1 MSENNQVVKLL
12 AERFNRAGEHGRI
25 VFWRDVKGEFEDSLE
40 TFVGENASDETL
52 RGVELLKPEHEPFN
66 ARYRMFREAPER
78 KFLVYMTGEAP
89 ALEDDW
95 LLDLE
100 LAYGPIFSADKLT
113 MVLVGQ
119 LPEPDAGVRGEWVD
133 VMRRT
138 PKFFDNAD
146 RVDRFAKRL
155 TPRDN
160 AEVFQA
166 KMVATLLRL
175 KDDRH
180 SMQSIWA
187 ELLTEYA
194 DGDESGIDEIEK
206 MGLGEFHWSG
216 TRKIYHFDVETDDE
230 PTLRDFVLW
239 LFQLAWNGFAG
250 ESGTAPYAGIRR
262 DWEDWYGN
270 VDMRRVLR
278 DLSIDVVDDLRLNTS
293 IMDMGVD
300 ELAGKNLFREVDN
313 TLVSRLFE
321 RLGYD
326 SITDDEIQ
334 RIVTARRGGL
344 WYEEYEPLYACI
356 AAASRL
362 RATLN
367 ECSGLLISVDSPE
380 RGIEL
385 YASELYKADRA
396 YREYVTAWRRAHPEA
411 RSVDTD
417 LQESYRSYQ
426 HALGQAWQMQVD
438 KLERWSFKGVDAQS
452 DFYEREISPV
462 VGAKKKIAVIV
473 SDALRYEAA
482 QELAERINR
491 ENRFSTD
498 LKKQYGV
505 LPSYTQ
511 LGMAALLPHD
521 PSSAHD
527 SLAFGKDHYG
537 VLVDGRSATGTEN
550 RDAILGDV
558 GGKAIQAGELLKMKS
573 IDVKALYRSCNVLY
587 VYHNVIDAHGDSD
600 KTEDEVFDS
609 CETAF
614 RELTDVV
621 KKLAG
626 GNVNN
631 MIITSDHGFLYQG
644 FDLDDSEWLSTQPQ
658 GDEVWVKKRRFT
670 IGSRLAPDRAFIT
683 FTAAQAGLD
692 DPDGE
697 GVTIQIPNS
706 IMRLRKQGTGSHYVH
721 GGSALPEIVVPVL
734 HVSKGRSAA
743 GDARPVEFR
752 IMQGTDRIT
761 GRQLT
766 VEFFQEEPV
775 EGKVQARTVFA
786 GLWGREPDGRAVLVS
801 NETPV
806 AFDMTSKEN
815 SGRHVTA
822 TLMLTSDADRFNGRT
837 LELRL
842 RENTA
847 GSNVRVTLDQCARYA
862 FKQGMGDDVDD
873 FFG

>member
-1 MSENNQVVKLL
+1 M
-12 AERFNRAGEHGRI
+12 
-25 VFWRDVKGEFEDSLE
+25 
-40 TFVGENASDETL
+40 
-52 RGVELLKPEHEPFN
+52 
-66 ARYRMFREAPER
+66 
-78 KFLVYMTGEAP
+78 
-89 ALEDDW
+89 
-95 LLDLE
+95 
-100 LAYGPIFSADKLT
+100 
-113 MVLVGQ
+113 
-119 LPEPDAGVRGEWVD
+119 
-133 VMRRT
+133 
-138 PKFFDNAD
+138 
-146 RVDRFAKRL
+146 
-155 TPRDN
+155 
-160 AEVFQA
+160 
-166 KMVATLLRL
+166 
-175 KDDRH
+175 
-180 SMQSIWA
+180 
-187 ELLTEYA
+187 
-194 DGDESGIDEIEK
+194 
-206 MGLGEFHWSG
+206 
-216 TRKIYHFDVETDDE
+216 
-230 PTLRDFVLW
+230 
-239 LFQLAWNGFAG
+239 
-250 ESGTAPYAGIRR
+250 
-262 DWEDWYGN
+262 
-270 VDMRRVLR
+270 
-278 DLSIDVVDDLRLNTS
+278 
-293 IMDMGVD
+293 
-300 ELAGKNLFREVDN
+300 
-313 TLVSRLFE
+313 
-321 RLGYD
+321 
-326 SITDDEIQ
+326 
-334 RIVTARRGGL
+334 
-344 WYEEYEPLYACI
+344 
-356 AAASRL
+356 
-362 RATLN
+362 
-367 ECSGLLISVDSPE
+367 
-380 RGIEL
+380 
-385 YASELYKADRA
+385 
-396 YREYVTAWRRAHPEA
+396 
-411 RSVDTD
+411 
-417 LQESYRSYQ
+417 
-426 HALGQAWQMQVD
+426 
-438 KLERWSFKGVDAQS
+438 DAQS

-527 SLAFGKDHYG
+527 SLAFGKDHYS

-786 GLWGREPDGRAVLVS
+786 GLWGREPTGGPCS
-801 NETPV
+801 
-806 AFDMTSKEN
+806 F
-815 SGRHVTA
+815 
-822 TLMLTSDADRFNGRT
+822 RT
-837 LELRL
+837 R
-842 RENTA
+842 RRSRST
-847 GSNVRVTLDQCARYA
+847 
-862 FKQGMGDDVDD
+862 
-873 FFG
+873 